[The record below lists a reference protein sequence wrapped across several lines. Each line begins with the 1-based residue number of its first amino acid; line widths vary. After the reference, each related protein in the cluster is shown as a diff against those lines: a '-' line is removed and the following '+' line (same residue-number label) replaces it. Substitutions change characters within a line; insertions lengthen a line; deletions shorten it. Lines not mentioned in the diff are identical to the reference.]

1 MAGRLEG
8 RVAVVNGG
16 GSSGPGWGNGKCT
29 AIQFARE
36 GAKVVV
42 VDINRAAAEE
52 TAGLIRGEGGTALV
66 IQADVTSQAD
76 NEALVEKTLSEF
88 GRLDILAQI
97 VGISG
102 KLAFLDDVGGKDWD
116 QVMNVNLKATFLAA
130 QTAIKPMIEQN
141 WGRIITVSSIA
152 SLRWLA
158 REAPFAYGVSKQA
171 VAMLTK
177 LMAVEFAHHNITCNC
192 IAIGMIDSP
201 MVRGLVGEYADA
213 VSAMR
218 DKGSPTGKQGT
229 GWDTAHLAAFLA
241 SQEANYING
250 LEIPLDGGLT
260 MKAPDIYP
268 ADPAERGQ

>member
-8 RVAVVNGG
+8 RVAIVNGG

-42 VDINRAAAEE
+42 VDINPAAAEE
-52 TAGLIRGEGGTALV
+52 TAGLIRDAGGTALV
-66 IQADVTSQAD
+66 VQADVTSPAD
-76 NEALVEKTLSEF
+76 IEALVRTTLSQF

-102 KLAFLDDVGGKDWD
+102 KLSFLDDVGGKDWD

-130 QTAIKPMIEQN
+130 QAAIKPMIEQN

-158 REAPFAYGVSKQA
+158 HGAPFAYGVSKQA
-171 VAMLTK
+171 VAMLTR
-177 LMAVEFAHHNITCNC
+177 LMAVEFAHHAITCNC

-201 MVRGLVGEYADA
+201 MVRAVLGDYAEAGSA
-213 VSAMR
+213 VRA
-218 DKGSPTGKQGT
+218 KASPTGKQGT

-241 SQEANYING
+241 SQEASYING
-250 LEIPLDGGLT
+250 LEIPLDGGFTL
-260 MKAPDIYP
+260 KAADIYP
-268 ADPAERGQ
+268 SDPAERGQ